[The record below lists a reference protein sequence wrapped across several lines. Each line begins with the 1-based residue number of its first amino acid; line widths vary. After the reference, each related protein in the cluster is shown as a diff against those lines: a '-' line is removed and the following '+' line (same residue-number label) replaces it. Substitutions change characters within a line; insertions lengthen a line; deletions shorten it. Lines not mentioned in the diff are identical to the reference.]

1 MEMFQNGLRTIMFF
15 LDNIIYGL
23 IPQIYKLFIY
33 LSELNLFGEDPNG
46 PIQKLVNHIY
56 VLLGIFMLFK
66 VSFSLLQ
73 YIVDPNSFRDS
84 SKGMGKLVT
93 NVLVALVLLVSVPS
107 IFNFAMNIQTEIV
120 QSNAIGQLIL
130 GTSAG
135 SNSYPVNTNGSINDV
150 GVEQMARD
158 LQFMLYG
165 AFYSINPTV
174 MDEGRI
180 LEACSGSSGVLGS
193 IDMAETKDC
202 LDRLQDN
209 LPDDATSNGVSLY
222 SFFKYQGSGE
232 KCNDAG
238 VCDERDFSHF
248 DKLLWW
254 KDEGVYVI
262 NYLPFISAL
271 AGIYVVFLLISFC
284 VDIAVR
290 AIKLCFLQML
300 APIAIVSYVDPKES
314 ISNGKLN
321 AWIKECASTYFSLFL
336 RLATIFLVMFLIS
349 MISST
354 VLSDGGYISGM
365 PKDTSYNIWIYL
377 FLVIGAFMFAKQVPN
392 IIEKIFGIKGSG
404 ELSLNPFK
412 NAGLATLTGGVV
424 GAGVGGIASSIAS
437 TKTASIMGDN
447 KFKAGLSGFAKG
459 TLGGAV
465 KGKNWDGK
473 NVSSLISTPLGV
485 SGDIA
490 RYQAAKHGTK
500 FGDRAGAMVNE
511 AIGAPQKAD
520 IMKKRI
526 ENASRFTKLYDA
538 VDGGMAAKIGKL
550 KDISQFTSKDA
561 ATNAA
566 NFKKISDY
574 NYLKAQLDAAVQRGD
589 YQTIAD
595 IQDGSYSDA
604 TFKSSGKF
612 SDYEDEAKQ
621 TMYDMITNNG
631 VVNDS
636 EIQSIRSNIDA
647 MKRVGRENASAPE
660 FEAVNDSIYNN
671 DASGKAMSK
680 MKKASKAVN
689 TAKTVTENSDEYENA
704 QAAADAIKSNRMFD
718 FISKK

>member
-1 MEMFQNGLRTIMFF
+1 MEIVQNLFRTIMFF

-33 LSELNLFGEDPNG
+33 LSELNLFSEDPNS
-46 PIQKLVNHIY
+46 PIQRLVNHIY

-107 IFNFAMNIQTEIV
+107 IFNLAMNIQTEIV

-135 SNSYPVNTNGSINDV
+135 SKSYPVNRNGSINDE

-174 MDEGRI
+174 MKEGRI
-180 LEACSGSSGVLGS
+180 LEDCSGSSGVLGS
-193 IDMAETKDC
+193 TDMATTDC
-202 LDRLQDN
+202 LNSLQDN
-209 LPDDATSNGVSLY
+209 LPDDATSNDVNLY
-222 SFFKYQGSGE
+222 SFFKYQDSNGQIQ
-232 KCNDAG
+232 
-238 VCDERDFSHF
+238 DERDFSHF

-262 NYLPFISAL
+262 NYLPFISAV
-271 AGIYVVFLLISFC
+271 AGIYVAFLLISFC

-354 VLSDGGYISGM
+354 LLSDGGYISGM
-365 PKDTSYNIWIYL
+365 PEDKSYNIWIYL

-404 ELSLNPFK
+404 ELNLNPFK
-412 NAGLATLTGGVV
+412 NAGAAGILGGVAGF
-424 GAGVGGIASSIAS
+424 GAGAVASGIAAG
-437 TKTASIMGDN
+437 KTSLDSGEN
-447 KFKAGLSGFAKG
+447 KLTAFRR
-459 TLGGAV
+459 TLGGAAS
-465 KGKNWDGK
+465 GG
-473 NVSSLISTPLGV
+473 LRGGV
-485 SGDIA
+485 SGAFAGGKGVFNKAFNVAGDISRNTA
-490 RYQAAKHGTK
+490 LKANTK
-500 FGDRAGAMVNE
+500 FPYRVGAYVRNAVGAQSLKETLDQKVGIYEGIEKAGGGIEARARDQLSKKDDEWKLIQGRRAWNEQQRAMGAISEDEYKNNLNDYF
-511 AIGAPQKAD
+511 QKEQ
-520 IMKKRI
+520 KRI
-526 ENASRFTKLYDA
+526 AQYVNNNGNMGTDA
-538 VDGGMAAKIGKL
+538 LSGDDELVIQKETLARSIKESKL
-550 KDISQFTSKDA
+550 KDGVYGNIYNT
-561 ATNAA
+561 TNAA
-566 NFKKISDY
+566 
-574 NYLKAQLDAAVQRGD
+574 
-589 YQTIAD
+589 D
-595 IQDGSYSDA
+595 IKWEDIDGSKKKAHLEAYEIKNSD
-604 TFKSSGKF
+604 K
-612 SDYEDEAKQ
+612 YEDAGNAEKAKLS
-621 TMYDMITNNG
+621 DLR
-631 VVNDS
+631 
-636 EIQSIRSNIDA
+636 QSFLN
-647 MKRVGRENASAPE
+647 K
-660 FEAVNDSIYNN
+660 
-671 DASGKAMSK
+671 
-680 MKKASKAVN
+680 
-689 TAKTVTENSDEYENA
+689 
-704 QAAADAIKSNRMFD
+704 
-718 FISKK
+718 

>member
-33 LSELNLFGEDPNG
+33 LSELNLFSEDPNS
-46 PIQKLVNHIY
+46 PIQRLVNHIY

-107 IFNFAMNIQTEIV
+107 IFNLAMNIQTEIV

-135 SNSYPVNTNGSINDV
+135 SDSYPVNKNGSINDE
-150 GVEQMARD
+150 GIEQMARD

-174 MDEGRI
+174 MEEGRI
-180 LEACSGSSGVLGS
+180 LEDCSGSSGVLGS
-193 IDMAETKDC
+193 TDMATTDC
-202 LDRLQDN
+202 LNSLQDN
-209 LPDDATSNGVSLY
+209 LPDDATSNDVNLY
-222 SFFKYQGSGE
+222 SFFKYQDSNGE
-232 KCNDAG
+232 IQ
-238 VCDERDFSHF
+238 DERDFFHF

-262 NYLPFISAL
+262 NYLPFISAV
-271 AGIYVVFLLISFC
+271 AGIYVAFLLISFC

-354 VLSDGGYISGM
+354 LLSDGGYISGM
-365 PKDTSYNIWIYL
+365 PEDTSYNIWIYL
-377 FLVIGAFMFAKQVPN
+377 FLVIGAFMFAKQVPK
-392 IIEKIFGIKGSG
+392 IIESIFGIKGSG

-412 NAGLATLTGGVV
+412 TFASARDSGFGAAVGLTAGAIGGAAIGGIGNTVANVMKNRDLKQKLEDGKISKEVFNAQYRKPLNLAGSAVAGFGAGAFRSAVV
-424 GAGVGGIASSIAS
+424 GAKS
-437 TKTASIMGDN
+437 KN
-447 KFKAGLSGFAKG
+447 PLSG
-459 TLGGAV
+459 
-465 KGKNWDGK
+465 
-473 NVSSLISTPLGV
+473 
-485 SGDIA
+485 
-490 RYQAAKHGTK
+490 
-500 FGDRAGAMVNE
+500 
-511 AIGAPQKAD
+511 
-520 IMKKRI
+520 
-526 ENASRFTKLYDA
+526 
-538 VDGGMAAKIGKL
+538 
-550 KDISQFTSKDA
+550 ISQGVKLSSDKRRARAAGYGALQNTKDRFA
-561 ATNAA
+561 EMVG
-566 NFKKISDY
+566 IESDM
-574 NYLKAQLDAAVQRGD
+574 G
-589 YQTIAD
+589 T
-595 IQDGSYSDA
+595 
-604 TFKSSGKF
+604 T
-612 SDYEDEAKQ
+612 
-621 TMYDMITNNG
+621 
-631 VVNDS
+631 
-636 EIQSIRSNIDA
+636 
-647 MKRVGRENASAPE
+647 
-660 FEAVNDSIYNN
+660 
-671 DASGKAMSK
+671 
-680 MKKASKAVN
+680 
-689 TAKTVTENSDEYENA
+689 
-704 QAAADAIKSNRMFD
+704 DAIKSKIKELRIKMANAQRDESAASYQMQNLMSRDPNVAQSMREAFSED
-718 FISKK
+718 GNGNLKYDDYNAFIAKNLENYGGGNLRSEFNEYYDKLKQKQQAGEDTSEELKQIDSLVDLVRENNPSLLKRQDYNNYDSARKARNDADDLAKKYEKEISQLEETKGFQAHLKGKK